1 MMSDNNLKIIN
12 LISAYIS
19 KDISKKE
26 FDELSE
32 WLNKD
37 PNNRKLFS
45 DYLLIYKKARRLKFI
60 KKFDK
65 DATWNSIVSKLN
77 MPLEQELHSK
87 KSIQKSTPYSIV
99 PILYKYA
106 AVAVLFLGVAYLY
119 SNGLLVQN
127 NTTTIPE
134 DSITLQLE
142 NGKIEILNE
151 DGSKQIVDKWGHV
164 IGMQNGQQLV
174 YNYNPNEEELVY
186 NTLTIPY
193 GKRYEIKMS
202 DGTVAHLNSGT
213 SLRYP
218 TNFIKG
224 KNREVFVNG
233 EVNFDVAKD
242 PDHPFIVK
250 AGNLN
255 IKVYGTVFNVSA
267 YSEDKEADVVLVEGS
282 VSMYTNVA
290 NEQERI
296 MLVPGI
302 KGSLDKENL
311 TISTEKVDT
320 QIYTSWMHGEM
331 FFRNMSF
338 ENIAKKLE
346 RYYNKKIMIT
356 DEALKNE
363 IFNAH
368 FKEEPIE
375 NVLGYFKESFLLE
388 YRIEGDNIYIN

>member
-1 MMSDNNLKIIN
+1 MTDNNSHIIN

-19 KDISKKE
+19 KDITKKE
-26 FDELSE
+26 FKELND

-37 PNNRKLFS
+37 ANNRKLFS
-45 DYLLIYKKARRLKFI
+45 DYLLMYKKARRLKFI

-65 DATWNSIVSKLN
+65 EATWSSIVSKLN
-77 MPLEQELHSK
+77 TPLEQELHYK
-87 KSIQKSTPYSIV
+87 KTIREKSLFSVI
-99 PILYKYA
+99 PIFYKYA
-106 AVAVLFLGVAYLY
+106 AIAILFLGVTYMY
-119 SNGLLVQN
+119 TNGFFVKDN
-127 NTTTIPE
+127 IVTIPE

-151 DGSKQIVDKWGHV
+151 DGSKQIVDQQGHV
-164 IGMQNGQQLV
+164 IGSQKGQQLV
-174 YNYNPNEEELVY
+174 YENDSNKKELVY

-193 GKRYEIKMS
+193 GKRYELKMS
-202 DGTVAHLNSGT
+202 DGTIAHLNSGT

-218 TNFIKG
+218 VNFIKG
-224 KNREVFVNG
+224 MDREVFVNG

-242 PDHPFIVK
+242 PDNPFIVK
-250 AGNLN
+250 ADNLN
-255 IKVYGTVFNVSA
+255 VKVYGTVFNVSA
-267 YSEDKEADVVLVEGS
+267 YSEDKAAEVVLVEGS
-282 VSMYTNVA
+282 VAMYTNDTK
-290 NEQERI
+290 EQEKT

-320 QIYTSWMHGEM
+320 QIYTSWMNGEL

-338 ENIAKKLE
+338 ENIVKKLE
-346 RYYNKKIMIT
+346 RHYNKKIVIT
-356 DEALKNE
+356 DVALKKE

-375 NVLGYFKESFLLE
+375 NVLGYFKESFHLE

>member
-1 MMSDNNLKIIN
+1 MTDNNSHIIN

-19 KDISKKE
+19 KDITKKE
-26 FDELSE
+26 FDELND

-45 DYLLIYKKARRLKFI
+45 DYLLMYKKARRLKFI

-65 DATWNSIVSKLN
+65 DATWSSIVSKLN
-77 MPLEQELHSK
+77 TPLEQELYSK
-87 KSIQKSTPYSIV
+87 KTILDKSFFSMI
-99 PILYKYA
+99 PIFYKYA
-106 AVAVLFLGVAYLY
+106 AIAILFLGVTYMY
-119 SNGLLVQN
+119 
-127 NTTTIPE
+127 TTGFFEKDNIVKIPE

-151 DGSKQIVDKWGHV
+151 DGSKQIVDEQGRV
-164 IGMQNGQQLV
+164 IGLQNGQQLV
-174 YNYNPNEEELVY
+174 YENDSNKKELVY

-193 GKRYEIKMS
+193 GKRYELKMA
-202 DGTVAHLNSGT
+202 DGTIAHLNSGS
-213 SLRYP
+213 SLKYP
-218 TNFIKG
+218 VNFIKG
-224 KNREVFVNG
+224 MDRQVFING

-242 PDHPFIVK
+242 PDNPFIVK
-250 AGNLN
+250 ADNLN
-255 IKVYGTVFNVSA
+255 VKVYGTVFNVSA
-267 YSEDKEADVVLVEGS
+267 YSEDKAAEVVLVEGS
-282 VSMYTNVA
+282 VAMYTNETK
-290 NEQERI
+290 EQERT

-311 TISTEKVDT
+311 TISTKKVDT
-320 QIYTSWMHGEM
+320 QIYTSWMNGEL

-346 RYYNKKIMIT
+346 RHYNKKIVIT
-356 DEALKNE
+356 DEALKKE

-375 NVLGYFKESFLLE
+375 NVLGYFKESFHLE